1 MNRHL
6 VRAEVRHRSTCR
18 GCLSTELTL
27 ILRMTPTPPGDHY
40 VTAEALGNPQP
51 AYPMDLMM
59 CGACGLAQLPDVV
72 DPELLYRDYIYNT
85 SVSLGLVQHFD
96 RYAASVLTA
105 VAPRD
110 GSLVIDIGSNDGT
123 LLKGFAKRGMRV
135 LGVDPARE
143 VARRAT
149 DDGLETMPTFFS
161 SSLAAEIRRERGPA
175 AIVTANN
182 VFANVDDLDDLMK
195 GVREVL
201 ASDGVFVFETG
212 YFPDLVRQRIIDNIY
227 HEHLTYYAVKPLVKL
242 FERYDMELESV
253 WHEPTKGGSIRGF
266 VRPARRSKRRMPPA
280 NLDELIGAETAD
292 GFDRPEALSGF
303 AQGVEALKHELG
315 GLVTDLRRGGRT
327 LAGYG
332 ASVGVTTLLYYFDLG
347 DVLSFIVDDN
357 PKRHGRFT
365 PGHHL
370 PVLPSSALY
379 ERRPD
384 DVILL
389 AWRYA
394 EPITARH
401 GAYLDAGGRFILP
414 LPTLSISG
422 PPPPAAVGV

>member
-1 MNRHL
+1 
-6 VRAEVRHRSTCR
+6 
-18 GCLSTELTL
+18 
-27 ILRMTPTPPGDHY
+27 MTPTPPGDHY
-40 VTAEALGNPQP
+40 VTAERLGDPQP
-51 AYPMDLMM
+51 AYPMDLVM
-59 CGACGLAQLPDVV
+59 CSACGLAQLPDVV

-105 VAPRD
+105 VAPPD

-123 LLKGFAKRGMRV
+123 LLRGFAKRGMRV

-149 DDGLETMPTFFS
+149 EDGLETLPTFFS
-161 SSLAAEIRRERGPA
+161 SSLAAEILRERGPA

-182 VFANVDDLDDLMK
+182 VFANVDDLEDLIE

-201 ASDGVFVFETG
+201 APDGVFVFETG

-242 FERYDMELESV
+242 FRRHDMELESV

-266 VRPARRSKRRMPPA
+266 VRPSRPSTRRMPPA
-280 NLDELIGAETAD
+280 NLDDLLDAETAE
-292 GFDRPEALSGF
+292 GFDRPEALAGF
-303 AQGVEALKHELG
+303 AQDVEALKRELG
-315 GLVTDLRRGGRT
+315 GFITDLRRQGRT

-347 DVLSFIVDDN
+347 DTLSFVVDDN

-394 EPITARH
+394 QPITARH
-401 GAYLDAGGRFILP
+401 RAYLDAGGRFILP
-414 LPTLSISG
+414 LPKMSISG
-422 PPPPAAVGV
+422 PPPAPVRA